1 MLRAPMSASVKA
13 DIGWVSS
20 SRHIVIAPA
29 ESQSAYDPRRE
40 QVLQA
45 DAPEHF
51 RTDPVRDAVDDLAAV
66 LRRVDMGPEWALA
79 KGQVDDLDD
88 RLGDSAHIGV
98 GGFERSETLQGL
110 LGHAGI
116 GAFIIFRCPRLVG
129 GRAGG
134 GGGGCGPGG
143 SAPGERS
150 GLGSPARE
158 VPRLTSPRRIP

>member
-1 MLRAPMSASVKA
+1 MLRAAMSASVKA
-13 DIGWVSS
+13 DIGCVSS
-20 SRHIVIAPA
+20 SRRIVIAPA

-40 QVLQA
+40 RVLQA

-51 RTDPVRDAVDDLAAV
+51 RTDPIRDAVDDLAAV
-66 LRRVDMGPEWALA
+66 LGRVDVGPEWALA

-116 GAFIIFRCPRLVG
+116 GTLIIFRCPRLVG
-129 GRAGG
+129 GAGGVGG
-134 GGGGCGPGG
+134 GGGGPGG
-143 SAPGERS
+143 IVRGGDR
-150 GLGSPARE
+150 R
-158 VPRLTSPRRIP
+158 PRSPRPEA